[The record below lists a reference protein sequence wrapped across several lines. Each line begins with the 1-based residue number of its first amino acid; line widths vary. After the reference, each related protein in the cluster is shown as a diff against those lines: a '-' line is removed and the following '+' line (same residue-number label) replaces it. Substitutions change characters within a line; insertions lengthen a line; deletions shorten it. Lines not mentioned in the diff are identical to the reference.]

1 MNNAGFGV
9 NQGFVAGDLADE
21 ERLLDVLVRA
31 TLRLTHAALP
41 GMVQRGAGIVINV
54 SSVAGWVPMGT
65 YAAAKSWV
73 TVFTEGLG
81 AELSGTGVT
90 ATAVCPGFTRTEF
103 HERADM
109 DVVFLPEWAWL
120 DARRVARDGLRDARA
135 GRAVSVP
142 SKRYGSLALV
152 AQYAPRPLLR
162 RAGNRIAQSR
172 AGRQVT
178 HVSLRHSPLGWA
190 NDPPPRA
197 RACSPIAA
205 ASSARCRP
213 WQPRSGRSTSARGS
227 RTPTAPHWSATPPWR
242 PSPRAE
248 GRSTRRRTGCPSCGS
263 AICAHQR
270 GVVRAGLGPGH
281 GRGGDHRGLG
291 GHRRHRARIRGAR

>member
-1 MNNAGFGV
+1 MTACITGATAGIGLAFAEELAAEGSDLVLVARDTERLEALAARLATEHGISAEVIAADLATDAGCRAVMDRVAADSDPIDVLVNNAGFGV
-9 NQGFVAGDLADE
+9 NQGFVGGDLSDE

-41 GMVQRGAGIVINV
+41 GMVQRGRGIVINV

-81 AELSGTGVT
+81 AELSGTGVS
-90 ATAVCPGFTRTEF
+90 ATAVCPGFTHTEF

-109 DVVFLPEWAWL
+109 DMVFLPEWAWL

-152 AQYAPRPLLR
+152 AQYTPRPLLR
-162 RAGNRIAQSR
+162 RTGNRIAQAR
-172 AGRQVT
+172 AGR
-178 HVSLRHSPLGWA
+178 R
-190 NDPPPRA
+190 
-197 RACSPIAA
+197 
-205 ASSARCRP
+205 
-213 WQPRSGRSTSARGS
+213 
-227 RTPTAPHWSATPPWR
+227 
-242 PSPRAE
+242 
-248 GRSTRRRTGCPSCGS
+248 
-263 AICAHQR
+263 
-270 GVVRAGLGPGH
+270 
-281 GRGGDHRGLG
+281 
-291 GHRRHRARIRGAR
+291 